1 MIELSA
7 RKAKHM
13 QAERKIEEQ
22 SESDRAHSGQ
32 DYVGTAEEKQPRY
45 VISVAAQIL
54 GVHPQTLRLYEREGL
69 VEPQRTGGKIRL
81 YSDYDIEKVRCIMR
95 LTNDLG
101 VNLAGAEAIIY
112 MRERMLRMYMEMET
126 VRERMEAELR
136 EMRRELGM
144 E

>member
-1 MIELSA
+1 
-7 RKAKHM
+7 M
-13 QAERKIEEQ
+13 QAERNIEEQ
-22 SESDRAHSGQ
+22 AER
-32 DYVGTAEEKQPRY
+32 TAEQGYRDTAQERQPRY

-69 VEPQRTGGKIRL
+69 VEPKRTGGKIRL

-112 MRERMLRMYMEMET
+112 MRERMLRMHREMEAI
-126 VRERMEAELR
+126 REQMEAEMR
-136 EMRRELGM
+136 EMRREIGM

>member
-1 MIELSA
+1 
-7 RKAKHM
+7 M
-13 QAERKIEEQ
+13 QAERNIEEQ
-22 SESDRAHSGQ
+22 AETTQGQ
-32 DYVGTAEEKQPRY
+32 GYRDTAQEMQPRY

-69 VEPQRTGGKIRL
+69 VEPKRTGGKIRL

-112 MRERMLRMYMEMET
+112 MRERILRMHREMEAI
-126 VRERMEAELR
+126 REQMETEMQ
-136 EMRRELGM
+136 EMRRELLI

>member
-1 MIELSA
+1 
-7 RKAKHM
+7 M
-13 QAERKIEEQ
+13 QAERNIEERAEPTQ
-22 SESDRAHSGQ
+22 GHEYSD
-32 DYVGTAEEKQPRY
+32 TAQERQPRY

-69 VEPQRTGGKIRL
+69 VEPKRTGGKIRL
-81 YSDYDIEKVRCIMR
+81 YSDYDLEKVRCIMR

-112 MRERMLRMYMEMET
+112 MRERMLKLYMEMEMI
-126 VRERMEAELR
+126 REQMEAEMR
-136 EMRRELGM
+136 ELRRELGM